1 MRTVEPGSTHDTKRV
16 VTKGLNQGE
25 RSAGVWVQKVKS
37 RSEVKP
43 TQPAE
48 TVNWARWREARF

>member
-1 MRTVEPGSTHDTKRV
+1 MELGSTHDTKRV
-16 VTKGLNQGE
+16 VTKGLKQGE
-25 RSAGVWVQKVKS
+25 RSVVVWVQKVKS

-48 TVNWARWREARF
+48 TVDWARWHEAKF